1 MTYLPASDSINDTE
15 TAQDQLPAAIRTY
28 LDPSTGAAGISAFK
42 DDAVVTD
49 NGTHYAGRE
58 DLLRFL
64 TTTTTEFEFTTTF
77 LRAESHGDRH
87 VVWNRL
93 EGNFPGGTVDLKYTF
108 NLEDGLIRT
117 LDITA

>member
-1 MTYLPASDSINDTE
+1 MTDLPASDSITDTE
-15 TAQDQLPAAIRTY
+15 TTQDQLPAGILTY
-28 LDPSTGAAGISAFK
+28 LDPASGAEGINGFT

-49 NGTHYAGRE
+49 NGTRYAGRE

-93 EGNFPGGTVDLKYTF
+93 DGNFPGGTVDLKYTF
-108 NLEDGLIRT
+108 DLEDGLIRT
-117 LDITA
+117 LDIKA

>member
-1 MTYLPASDSINDTE
+1 MPDLPASDLLADTE
-15 TAQDQLPAAIRTY
+15 TARDQLPAAVITY
-28 LDPSTGAAGISAFK
+28 LDPVAGAEGISAFT
-42 DDAVVTD
+42 DDGVVTD
-49 NGTHYAGRE
+49 NGTRYAGRQ

-64 TTTTTEFEFTTTF
+64 TTTTIEFEFTTF

-93 EGNFPGGTVDLKYTF
+93 DGNFPGGTVDLKYTF
-108 NLEDGLIRT
+108 DLEDVLIRT

>member
-1 MTYLPASDSINDTE
+1 MTDLPASDSINDTE
-15 TAQDQLPAAIRTY
+15 TAQDQLPAAILTY
-28 LDPSTGAAGISAFK
+28 LDPATGAEGMSAFT

-49 NGTHYAGRE
+49 NGTRYAGRQ

-64 TTTTTEFEFTTTF
+64 TTTTTEFEFTTTL
-77 LRAESHGDRH
+77 LRAESHRERH

-93 EGNFPGGTVDLKYTF
+93 DGNFPGGTVDLKYTF
-108 NLEDGLIRT
+108 DLEDGLIRT

>member
-1 MTYLPASDSINDTE
+1 MPDLPASDSITDTE
-15 TAQDQLPAAIRTY
+15 TARDQLPAAVLTY
-28 LDPSTGAAGISAFK
+28 LDPATGAEGISAFT

-49 NGTHYAGRE
+49 NETRYAGRQ
-58 DLLRFL
+58 DLLKFL

-77 LRAESHGDRH
+77 LRAESQGDRY

-93 EGNFPGGTVDLKYTF
+93 DGNFPSGTVDLKYTF
-108 NLEDGLIRT
+108 DLEDGLIRT